1 MRQEI
6 LSWRTRQQAFDGFGS
21 RAIDLLRPL
30 IRWFLQDRG
39 DFSGPRDWPANGNRT
54 LPVGAIDDLHDQGVL
69 TGFQGK
75 RHPFLCW
82 RGTAIDIVFQK
93 NPSVEPALNRVVA
106 TKGKSQ
112 RNRLFLE

>member
-1 MRQEI
+1 MGLGQERSI
-6 LSWRTRQQAFDGFGS
+6 
-21 RAIDLLRPL
+21 LLRPL

-39 DFSGPRDWPANGNRT
+39 DFRAQGTGLQTEIEPAR
-54 LPVGAIDDLHDQGVL
+54 VGAIDDLHDQGVL

-112 RNRLFLE
+112 RNRFLE